1 MEIRINI
8 NNCSE
13 CPNYKFYKKCKVLN
27 IKVNKNGINEK
38 YTDYNSIFEA
48 KKKWLEKIKLIN

>member
-8 NNCSE
+8 NNCAE

-27 IKVNKNGINEK
+27 IKVNKNGINEQNNNIQD
-38 YTDYNSIFEA
+38 T
-48 KKKWLEKIKLIN
+48 LEKQNQEQ